1 MTVLSQ
7 VPIRPQPFSI
17 TRAIGAENIRDPIS
31 PRGPVSCKPM
41 PMADMASSTT
51 RAALLR
57 LSSKLAAL
65 PSYDGTL
72 LVLQDTTEF
81 VYQRSAPDS
90 IGYTKKVNSGATRKA
105 AGASTSFVA

>member
-1 MTVLSQ
+1 
-7 VPIRPQPFSI
+7 
-17 TRAIGAENIRDPIS
+17 
-31 PRGPVSCKPM
+31 M
-41 PMADMASSTT
+41 PTADMASPTK
-51 RAALLR
+51 RAAPLR